1 MHSRRSVNYSTK
13 KPHNHEM
20 PTDVIHVENLV
31 KKFGSIT
38 AVDGI
43 QLDVPSG
50 QIFGFLGPNGAGK
63 STTIKI
69 LATLLRPTSGKAAV
83 AGFDGLCTKNTSRA
97 LIERPY
103 SCAPQAVGAVYDR
116 PGFFVQSRFDVVANP
131 NKVRQSIGL
140 VFQDQSLDDRLTAQ
154 ENLWFHAM
162 LYDLSSSLFAE
173 RVEDVLRLVDLID
186 RRHSLVRT
194 FSGGMKRRLEIA
206 RGLLHH
212 PKVLFL
218 DEPTLGLD
226 PQTRNA
232 ILTFMYPGIIG
243 MSILFTSIFSA
254 VSIIWDREFGFLKE
268 VLVAPVPRW
277 AVALGKTF
285 GGATISI
292 IQATILI
299 LIAPIIGIRLSPAI
313 VLEMWIMA
321 LLIGVALTALGIAI
335 AARMS
340 SMQAF
345 QMVMNFLVMPL
356 YFLSG
361 AMFPITSAPPV
372 LKALMTVNPLTY
384 CVDGLRN
391 IIFSNTLMTA
401 GPFVGRSVVEA
412 AMSFGLIRWS
422 LVFDMTVVAFVAVA
436 LTAAGAYRFNNQQ
449 E

>member
-1 MHSRRSVNYSTK
+1 MEVRKRFGVVLQDPSLDGDMTAWENMDIHGVLYHGPRHARRERCEALLRMFELWERRN
-13 KPHNHEM
+13 
-20 PTDVIHVENLV
+20 DLV
-31 KKFGSIT
+31 K
-38 AVDGI
+38 
-43 QLDVPSG
+43 
-50 QIFGFLGPNGAGK
+50 
-63 STTIKI
+63 
-69 LATLLRPTSGKAAV
+69 
-83 AGFDGLCTKNTSRA
+83 
-97 LIERPY
+97 
-103 SCAPQAVGAVYDR
+103 
-116 PGFFVQSRFDVVANP
+116 
-131 NKVRQSIGL
+131 
-140 VFQDQSLDDRLTAQ
+140 
-154 ENLWFHAM
+154 
-162 LYDLSSSLFAE
+162 
-173 RVEDVLRLVDLID
+173 
-186 RRHSLVRT
+186 T

-372 LKALMTVNPLTY
+372 LKALMTVNPLAY
-384 CVDGLRN
+384 CVEGLRD
-391 IIFSNTLMTA
+391 
-401 GPFVGRSVVEA
+401 
-412 AMSFGLIRWS
+412 IRC
-422 LVFDMTVVAFVAVA
+422 
-436 LTAAGAYRFNNQQ
+436 
-449 E
+449 

>member
-1 MHSRRSVNYSTK
+1 MRIAVKTIYTIWLREAKTFSR
-13 KPHNHEM
+13 E
-20 PTDVIHVENLV
+20 
-31 KKFGSIT
+31 KFRVVSMI
-38 AVDGI
+38 A
-43 QLDVPSG
+43 QPL
-50 QIFGFLGPNGAGK
+50 LY
-63 STTIKI
+63 
-69 LATLLRPTSGKAAV
+69 LA
-83 AGFDGLCTKNTSRA
+83 
-97 LIERPY
+97 
-103 SCAPQAVGAVYDR
+103 
-116 PGFFVQSRFDVVANP
+116 VVA
-131 NKVRQSIGL
+131 KGI
-140 VFQDQSLDDRLTAQ
+140 
-154 ENLWFHAM
+154 
-162 LYDLSSSLFAE
+162 SSA
-173 RVEDVLRLVDLID
+173 V
-186 RRHSLVRT
+186 
-194 FSGGMKRRLEIA
+194 
-206 RGLLHH
+206 
-212 PKVLFL
+212 
-218 DEPTLGLD
+218 TLNG
-226 PQTRNA
+226 NA
-232 ILTFMYPGIIG
+232 GINYLTFMYPGIIG

-285 GGATISI
+285 GGATISM

-299 LIAPIIGIRLSPAI
+299 LIAPIIGISLSPAI
-313 VLEMWIMA
+313 VVEMWIMA

-422 LVFDMTVVAFVAVA
+422 LVFDMSIVTLVAVV